1 MSNFVQKAKD
11 SLKYTGKPLSEEWI
25 MDKQRAPRAKES
37 AKFQVADELGGIE
50 LLDAQYETQNF
61 SRHSHEG
68 YTIGVIERGAQRF
81 YRTGGNHV
89 APQDSIIL
97 VNADEVHT
105 GHSAVDG
112 GWAYKAMY
120 PVPEQFET
128 ISREL
133 GNSGYGT
140 PYFPEA
146 VVHDP
151 ELASQFRL
159 VFDTLEKS
167 DNRLLRE
174 TLVYASLVKLMAR
187 HGKTP
192 PKPVEMSKAQQ
203 QLTLVK
209 TFLDDFPQADVS
221 LEELAKLAGISPFHL
236 VRAFQ
241 KQFGFPPHAYQIQ
254 ARLRYARTL
263 LKAGHSISDTA
274 QECGFHDQSHL
285 HRHFK
290 KAMGITPKQYVQ
302 H

>member
-105 GHSAVDG
+105 GHSAVEG

-120 PVPEQFET
+120 PVPEQFEA

>member
-1 MSNFVQKAKD
+1 
-11 SLKYTGKPLSEEWI
+11 
-25 MDKQRAPRAKES
+25 MDKQQPSKSKES
-37 AKFQVADELGGIE
+37 AKFQVAEELGGIE

-68 YTIGVIERGAQRF
+68 YTVGVIERGAQRF
-81 YRTGGNHV
+81 YRTGGDHV

-97 VNADEVHT
+97 VNADEMHT
-105 GHSAVDG
+105 GHSAVEG

-120 PVPEQFET
+120 PLPEQFQT
-128 ISREL
+128 ITQEL
-133 GNSGYGT
+133 GNTGYGA

-146 VVHDP
+146 VVHDA
-151 ELASQFRL
+151 ELANQFRL

-174 TLVYASLVKLMAR
+174 TMVYASLVKLMAR

-192 PKPVEMSKAQQ
+192 PKPVETSNAQR

-209 TFLDDFPQADVS
+209 EFLDDFPQSDVS

-254 ARLRYARTL
+254 SRLRYARKL

-290 KAMGITPKQYVQ
+290 KAMGITPKQYIQ
-302 H
+302 HKFG

>member
-25 MDKQRAPRAKES
+25 MDKQRAPRSKES

-105 GHSAVDG
+105 GHSAVEG

-120 PVPEQFET
+120 PVPEQFEA

-174 TLVYASLVKLMAR
+174 TLVYASLIKLMAR

>member
-1 MSNFVQKAKD
+1 
-11 SLKYTGKPLSEEWI
+11 

-105 GHSAVDG
+105 GHSAVEG

>member
-1 MSNFVQKAKD
+1 
-11 SLKYTGKPLSEEWI
+11 
-25 MDKQRAPRAKES
+25 MDKQRPLKTKES

-50 LLDAQYETQNF
+50 LLDAKYETQNF

-68 YTIGVIERGAQRF
+68 YTVGVIESGAQRF
-81 YRTGGNHV
+81 YRTGANHI

-97 VNADEVHT
+97 VNADEMHT
-105 GHSAVDG
+105 GHSAVEG

-120 PVPEQFET
+120 PLPNQFQT
-128 ISREL
+128 ITQEL
-133 GNSGYGT
+133 GNSNYGA
-140 PYFPEA
+140 PYFPDA

-151 ELASQFRL
+151 ELANQFRL
-159 VFDTLEKS
+159 VFSTLEKS

-192 PKPVEMSKAQQ
+192 PKTVEVSKAQQ

-209 TFLDDFPQADVS
+209 EFLDDFPQADVS

-236 VRAFQ
+236 ARTFQ

-254 ARLRYARTL
+254 ARLRYARKL
-263 LKAGHSISDTA
+263 LKAGHSISETA

-290 KAMGITPKQYVQ
+290 KAMGITPKQYIQ
-302 H
+302 R

>member
-1 MSNFVQKAKD
+1 MEQTRTKKSQ
-11 SLKYTGKPLSEEWI
+11 
-25 MDKQRAPRAKES
+25 ES

-68 YTIGVIERGAQRF
+68 YTVGVIERGAQRF

-105 GHSAVDG
+105 GHSAVEG

-120 PVPEQFET
+120 PLPQQFQT
-128 ISREL
+128 IAREL
-133 GNSGYGT
+133 GNSGYGA
-140 PYFPEA
+140 PYFPQA
-146 VVHDP
+146 VVYDP
-151 ELASQFRL
+151 ELANQFRL

-174 TLVYASLVKLMAR
+174 TLIYASLVKLMTR
-187 HGKTP
+187 HGQSS
-192 PKPVEMSKAQQ
+192 PKPVVLTRAQQ
-203 QLTLVK
+203 QLSRVK
-209 TFLDDFPQADVS
+209 EFLDDFPQADVS

-263 LKAGHSISDTA
+263 LRAGHSISATA

-290 KAMGITPKQYVQ
+290 KAMGITPRQYMQ
-302 H
+302 P